1 MAISV
6 LAGLWF
12 ARTRLAR
19 EAIEHPRPD
28 GARYL
33 REIAPM
39 LRRVG
44 CATNECHGRSG
55 ATLHLSPSLTDA
67 ADAVREFHAMRDD
80 APTLYER
87 VTGHGHRAVLREGTC
102 EAEALR
108 RWAEGRAGSPC
119 QSGGPQSRV
128 VR

>member
-1 MAISV
+1 MAVSV

-19 EAIEHPRPD
+19 DAIEHPRPD

-33 REIAPM
+33 RDIAPM

-44 CATNECHGRSG
+44 CAAAECHGRAG
-55 ATLHLSPSLTDA
+55 SPLYLNPALADA
-67 ADAVREFHAMRDD
+67 ADAVREYHAMRDA

-87 VTGHGHRAVLREGTC
+87 VTGHGHRAALREGTC

-108 RWAEGRAGSPC
+108 RWAEGRPASAC
-119 QSGGPQSRV
+119 QSGGPQRRV